1 MYTKEIAELFKVV
14 ITDSPVGE
22 WNTSNI
28 LNGYVTNFRL
38 TSSQASVLNELYSP
52 IPVNTLFSVE
62 ERTKGD
68 IQDLLA
74 KQFLHYIEVYG
85 LNSPGLFDLEAN
97 DGTIVNIAYVRGI
110 TIDEFKEML
119 ATLMAA
125 NAPIKDVPT
134 LAAIIKYFA
143 FSFDVN
149 LIRNNELRI
158 ALFDESK
165 DVFNNGDDFIRWCIF
180 KASGSTLLIKST
192 RIIEELKKF
201 KANAD
206 VLNNHMPYLAEVFFR
221 HKPLILAL
229 KNKKNARVI
238 NKIRRLANRAHR
250 PIYEGKNKTYLARA
264 LRGESVNHE
273 LFLFSLRDKMK
284 ILNQIEFH
292 ASKPEYSSYFIRNGK
307 LWVDRYD
314 KKFESNI
321 LNSIRFDILD
331 SMKHDLDHLRGKN
344 IIMDDNIAYGL
355 PVSRK
360 QTIGN
365 LPFGTTVK
373 MIDNISAGIYWKNS
387 GGATD
392 LDLSAVDLEG
402 KRVGWGQM
410 SGYSDTDIIYSGDV
424 TDARNGAMEF
434 MTSKSSF
441 ERPYGLFVNI
451 FNGRIGAEA
460 EVVVGT
466 KTSDR
471 WMDEVLIREK
481 IKLDSRA
488 NVIGFVK
495 GGVYRAYQSRIGGAR
510 YSGSGE
516 KAAAERGKIEF
527 WTIKELLE
535 YFGIEYLTE
544 VKEGLDIDYDL
555 RYKSFSYD
563 KLEKML
569 KLN

>member
-14 ITDSPVGE
+14 ITDSPTND

-38 TSSQASVLNELYSP
+38 AANQANALNELYSP

-62 ERTKGD
+62 ERAEGD
-68 IQDLLA
+68 IRDLIT
-74 KQFLHYIEVYG
+74 KQFLHYVEVYG
-85 LNSPGLFDLEAN
+85 LNSPGLFDLEVN

-125 NAPIKDVPT
+125 NAPIKDVPI
-134 LAAIIKYFA
+134 LASIIKYFS

-180 KASGSTLLIKST
+180 KANGSTLLIKNMKT
-192 RIIEELKKF
+192 IEDLKKF
-201 KANAD
+201 SVGAD
-206 VLNNHMPYLAEVFFR
+206 ALNNHMPYLAEVFFR

-264 LRGESVNHE
+264 LSGESVNHE
-273 LFLFSLRDKMK
+273 LFLFSLRDKLK

-373 MIDNISAGIYWKNS
+373 MADDISAGIYWKNS

-392 LDLSAVDLEG
+392 LDLSVIDLEG
-402 KRVGWGQM
+402 NRVGWGQM
-410 SGYSDTDIIYSGDV
+410 SGYSDTGIIYSGDV

-441 ERPYGLFVNI
+441 ENPYGLFVNI
-451 FNGRIGAEA
+451 FNGEIGAEA
-460 EVVVGT
+460 EVVVGN
-466 KTSDR
+466 KSDNQ
-471 WMDEVLIREK
+471 WMNEVMIREK
-481 IKLDSRA
+481 
-488 NVIGFVK
+488 NQIGFE
-495 GGVYRAYQSRIGGAR
+495 S
-510 YSGSGE
+510 
-516 KAAAERGKIEF
+516 
-527 WTIKELLE
+527 
-535 YFGIEYLTE
+535 
-544 VKEGLDIDYDL
+544 
-555 RYKSFSYD
+555 
-563 KLEKML
+563 
-569 KLN
+569 